1 MIVSLSEASLEAE
14 NSPKIVC
21 GRALSGPTGGL
32 AALPQDIWINGG
44 GRERDGKEG
53 KERGGREGKGRDGR
67 GEEPPKYK
75 SWPRACM

>member
-32 AALPQDIWINGG
+32 AALSQDVWINEG

-53 KERGGREGKGRDGR
+53 KERGREGREGKRQAGR
-67 GEEPPKYK
+67 GTP
-75 SWPRACM
+75 